1 MPSDRFIAT
10 INGYTMKVSTVDDG
24 FEASIVQHLYMNRPG
39 AKLENLGLN
48 ARSITVN
55 SYWNREN
62 YEDHKGFLNGLY
74 KGDLSEF
81 IHPNYGTIIGHVQSA
96 HVHHD
101 DGINY
106 CEIQI
111 TFIEDSSQL
120 SVPSASAD
128 ISASTEE
135 LFQQATQEQIVL
147 AGTSLLG
154 AVHSIQAAVENGIAA
169 FEGVMQNVA
178 LPADA
183 LVSAIDYGTS
193 LPGRLVGSV
202 ANCVA
207 RYATAYKTLVQSPV
221 AFFNSIDLGYRKLMQ
236 SIDSFSI
243 SSGSPSVDGTA
254 KTILAQHL
262 GLAAAQQHCLQAA
275 YVFESEET
283 GRNTIRKWEKA
294 TAFDSQGNYVP
305 QEPMPQI
312 MNAREIDHVLYLI
325 RKFCQERIGVYGSN
339 DPTATREVPSL
350 KAMCSA
356 ILAYVETVK
365 LEMEAIVTI
374 DVDPPMPLHMV
385 CLREGLPYAMA
396 ERILSINSIGNS
408 NAVSGKIN
416 IYVS

>member
-1 MPSDRFIAT
+1 MIGKAAAAKPDVATDPWARAEKPPIA
-10 INGYTMKVSTVDDG
+10 V
-24 FEASIVQHLYMNRPG
+24 
-39 AKLENLGLN
+39 
-48 ARSITVN
+48 
-55 SYWNREN
+55 
-62 YEDHKGFLNGLY
+62 
-74 KGDLSEF
+74 
-81 IHPNYGTIIGHVQSA
+81 IGS
-96 HVHHD
+96 
-101 DGINY
+101 G
-106 CEIQI
+106 
-111 TFIEDSSQL
+111 
-120 SVPSASAD
+120 
-128 ISASTEE
+128 
-135 LFQQATQEQIVL
+135 
-147 AGTSLLG
+147 
-154 AVHSIQAAVENGIAA
+154 
-169 FEGVMQNVA
+169 
-178 LPADA
+178 PA
-183 LVSAIDYGTS
+183 
-193 LPGRLVGSV
+193 
-202 ANCVA
+202 
-207 RYATAYKTLVQSPV
+207 
-221 AFFNSIDLGYRKLMQ
+221 
-236 SIDSFSI
+236 
-243 SSGSPSVDGTA
+243 
-254 KTILAQHL
+254 

-408 NAVSGKIN
+408 NAVSGKMN